1 MSGSARLLPTWKQSY
16 RRQKKSN
23 KTQYN
28 VGENGTYELIVK
40 QTKENLTAKNVVV
53 TDTFVQQEGV
63 KYDTSSLKVLL
74 NKEDITQEC
83 KINVEGN
90 QFKIETGKDLTDED
104 KLVIDYQV
112 NFEKEGQYTNTAVSK
127 AAYKRR
133 LLICIFL
140 ISLVGN
146 V

>member
-1 MSGSARLLPTWKQSY
+1 M
-16 RRQKKSN
+16 
-23 KTQYN
+23 
-28 VGENGTYELIVK
+28 
-40 QTKENLTAKNVVV
+40 
-53 TDTFVQQEGV
+53 

-112 NFEKEGQYTNTAVSK
+112 NFEKKDSIPILQ
-127 AAYKRR
+127 
-133 LLICIFL
+133 
-140 ISLVGN
+140 
-146 V
+146 